1 MLVLRII
8 DDHFAK
14 TGSGQA
20 QKNLRRKTAMFVF
33 LHHAAPDNA
42 RFSRAQEFEEV
53 RDLVD
58 LQSLSAAELNGAVS
72 IYTYYAK
79 SVSFPH
85 LLY

>member
-1 MLVLRII
+1 MII
-8 DDHFAK
+8 LP
-14 TGSGQA
+14 GQA
-20 QKNLRRKTAMFVF
+20 RDKHRKQLRRKNGNVVF

-72 IYTYYAK
+72 IYA
-79 SVSFPH
+79 
-85 LLY
+85 